1 MFGCEYVDVVQFGID
16 VDALHAVGFVDRQV
30 MPGLIIPN
38 YFEPL
43 SLMNVEVSFAL
54 RASGDL
60 PVRLFRA
67 DSDQD
72 RPNLTENVP
81 ENFYVGRPNE

>member
-1 MFGCEYVDVVQFGID
+1 MTP
-16 VDALHAVGFVDRQV
+16 ALV
-30 MPGLIIPN
+30 IPN

-43 SLMNVEVSFAL
+43 SLVNIEVPFAF
-54 RASGDL
+54 RIEGDL
-60 PVRLFRA
+60 QVRLFRA

-81 ENFYVGRPNE
+81 EHFRLGYPNE